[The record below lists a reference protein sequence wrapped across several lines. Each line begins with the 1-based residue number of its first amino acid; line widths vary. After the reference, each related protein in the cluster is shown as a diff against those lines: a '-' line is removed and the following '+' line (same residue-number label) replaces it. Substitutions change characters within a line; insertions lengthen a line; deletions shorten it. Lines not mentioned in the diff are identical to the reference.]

1 LAEYGYVYN
10 VAAQS
15 VPLEGATSFSS
26 NGVLTTGIV
35 HVPGTPGTTLVN
47 AGVYKVTYSVSGTEP
62 NQFALFADGVLIPG
76 TVYGAGAGTQQN
88 TGQVIFQS
96 AAGAVITLRNH
107 SSSAAI
113 GLATLIGGTAES
125 VNASILIEK
134 LG

>member
-1 LAEYGYVYN
+1 V
-10 VAAQS
+10 
-15 VPLEGATSFSS
+15 
-26 NGVLTTGIV
+26 
-35 HVPGTPGTTLVN
+35 
-47 AGVYKVTYSVSGTEP
+47 
-62 NQFALFADGVLIPG
+62 
-76 TVYGAGAGTQQN
+76 
-88 TGQVIFQS
+88 